1 MLEAVVFDFDGL
13 VMDSEWII
21 YEAAAAAFAQEGH
34 SLSVSA
40 WATIVGTNS
49 NDDETWWPRL
59 CAAAGVV
66 GFERVVFEGIY
77 NGPSEAAAR
86 RAGLLALP
94 ALPGVETLMDAATAA
109 GVPLAVASSSSTDWL
124 QTNLV
129 RLGLRSRFG
138 AIVGSDQ
145 VGGIGKPA
153 PDVYL
158 KACANLGAE
167 PNGCVA
173 LEDSAHG
180 IRAAQAAGMRA
191 VAVPSRIT
199 LHNNF
204 ATADLVVD
212 SLRDLSLDRL
222 ASLVAHAPR

>member
-13 VMDSEWII
+13 GMDSEWII

-34 SLSVSA
+34 SLSVAA
-40 WATIVGTNS
+40 WATIVGTGRDAEAAS
-49 NDDETWWPRL
+49 WTRL
-59 CAAAGVV
+59 CAAAGVT
-66 GFERVVFEGIY
+66 GFERSAFERIY
-77 NGPSEAAAR
+77 NGPAEAAAR
-86 RAGLLALP
+86 RSALLALP
-94 ALPGVETLMDAATAA
+94 ALPGVETLIDAATAA
-109 GVPLAVASSSSTDWL
+109 GVALGVASSSSTDWL
-124 QTNLV
+124 QTNLA
-129 RLGLRSRFG
+129 RLGLLARFG
-138 AIVGSDQ
+138 GIVGSDQ

-158 KACANLGAE
+158 KACADLGVE
-167 PNGCVA
+167 PSVCVA

-180 IRAAQAAGMRA
+180 ISAAQRAGMWA

-212 SLRDLSLDRL
+212 SLTNLPLERL
-222 ASLVAHAPR
+222 ASLVEHAPR